1 MGEDVQAPLLLFG
14 RNEPAGVQLGYNP
27 VQAQLFLQLGQT
39 IDQTCRGT
47 ERDLGLQDLVVSE
60 IGEPF
65 GLGLAA
71 LGGSGAGPSHRGPS
85 ELSLAIEIVPDA
97 LAGFLHGP
105 RLRRPDVD
113 GYAEIHIGFAGV
125 TRLEPGLAVCPET
138 YPQFGDI
145 HNAQPDEDGITHLAD
160 LGEG

>member
-1 MGEDVQAPLLLFG
+1 
-14 RNEPAGVQLGYNP
+14 
-27 VQAQLFLQLGQT
+27 
-39 IDQTCRGT
+39 
-47 ERDLGLQDLVVSE
+47 
-60 IGEPF
+60 PF

-71 LGGSGAGPSHRGPS
+71 LDGSGAGPSHRGPS
-85 ELSLAIEIVPDA
+85 ERSLAIEIVPDA

-138 YPQFGDI
+138 CPQLGDI
-145 HNAQPDEDGITHLAD
+145 HNAQPDEDGYSHLAD
-160 LGEG
+160 LDVGLLVGGGHPDVRSGDMLRAPRHRRVFAAVIV

>member
-1 MGEDVQAPLLLFG
+1 MDEDVQAPLLLFG

-97 LAGFLHGP
+97 LAGFPP
-105 RLRRPDVD
+105 RPPSPSSRRRWVCGDTHWLCRSDPPRARPCGMPRDMSSAR
-113 GYAEIHIGFAGV
+113 GY
-125 TRLEPGLAVCPET
+125 P
-138 YPQFGDI
+138 
-145 HNAQPDEDGITHLAD
+145 
-160 LGEG
+160 